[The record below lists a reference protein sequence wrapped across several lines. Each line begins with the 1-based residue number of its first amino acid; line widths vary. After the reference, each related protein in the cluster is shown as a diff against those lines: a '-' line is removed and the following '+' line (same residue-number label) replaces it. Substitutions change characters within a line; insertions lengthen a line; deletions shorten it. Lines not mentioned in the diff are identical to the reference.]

1 MKIIETG
8 FKGLIVIKP
17 VIYFDTRGY
26 FFESFN
32 QDAFQK
38 AGINFSPVQ
47 DNESKSVKG
56 TIRGLHYQLNPFPQA
71 KLIRVV
77 MGKIL
82 DVALDIRKDSLTF
95 GKWFGI
101 ELDSENKDQLLIP
114 HGFAHGFSVLS
125 DIAIIQY
132 KCDNVYNSEYERGI
146 NFTGNWDQQ
155 FRSSAIKILDNRF
168 YRMLK
173 LIFRIQGKSYGNNS
187 DYRIKRPAWQRAKGS
202 ITKILWI

>member
-17 VIYFDTRGY
+17 VIYTDTRGY

-32 QDAFQK
+32 HLIFK
-38 AGINFSPVQ
+38 NEGIDFTPVQ
-47 DNESKSVKG
+47 DNESKSIRGV
-56 TIRGLHYQLNPFPQA
+56 IRGLHYQLNPFPQA

-77 MGKIL
+77 VGKIL

-101 ELDSENKDQLLIP
+101 ELDSENKDQLFIP

-125 DIAIIQY
+125 EIAVIQY
-132 KCDNVYNSEYERGI
+132 KCDSVYNPKFERGI
-146 NFTGNWDQQ
+146 NINDP
-155 FRSSAIKILDNRF
+155 ALDI
-168 YRMLK
+168 YWK
-173 LIFRIQGKSYGNNS
+173 LGATVPIVS
-187 DYRIKRPAWQRAKGS
+187 DKDMAQPLLRDAEMNF
-202 ITKILWI
+202 

>member
-8 FKGLIVIKP
+8 FKGLIIIKP
-17 VIYFDTRGY
+17 SIYTDTRGY

-32 QDAFQK
+32 QVEFQN
-38 AGINFSPVQ
+38 AGIGFFPVQ
-47 DNESKSVKG
+47 DNESKSVRG

-77 MGKIL
+77 SGKIL

-132 KCDNVYNSEYERGI
+132 KCDNVYNSKYERGI
-146 NFTGNWDQQ
+146 NLND
-155 FRSSAIKILDNRF
+155 SALDI
-168 YRMLK
+168 YWK
-173 LIFRIQGKSYGNNS
+173 L
-187 DYRIKRPAWQRAKGS
+187 GS
-202 ITKILWI
+202 TVPVISEKDLVQPLMQDAEMNF